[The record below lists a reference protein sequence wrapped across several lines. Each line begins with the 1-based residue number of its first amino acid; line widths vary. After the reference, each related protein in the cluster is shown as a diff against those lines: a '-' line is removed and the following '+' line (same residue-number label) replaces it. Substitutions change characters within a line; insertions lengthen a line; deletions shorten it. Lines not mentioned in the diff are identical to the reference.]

1 MFDIGFWELVVC
13 ALLALVVVGPERLPG
28 ALRALQR
35 GVRAVRQFTSQVQSE
50 LNHELRVKELHEH
63 LRKAEELGMDNL
75 PPELQRSIAEL
86 RGAAK
91 QVQRPYAKSNQ
102 PTVNKPKGD
111 SDTYES

>member
-86 RGAAK
+86 DR
-91 QVQRPYAKSNQ
+91 KSTRLNSSH
-102 PTVNKPKGD
+102 VKI
-111 SDTYES
+111 